1 MVSQNRK
8 KTKIVLDADVIIHFE
23 EGGCFSAL
31 LDIFPEYE
39 YIVLDVVYGELRGA
53 TRRLVD
59 NSETILKKLKKTV
72 FIPTGDSR
80 RDYAML
86 KKTKGAGES
95 ACMIYCRENHDV
107 LGSSNLKDIRDF
119 CREHGITC
127 LTTLDFLFYSFM
139 KGIMTRQECNEFM
152 ERVKLK
158 GHNLPKHITDIAQY
172 TCTVVV

>member
-23 EGGCFSAL
+23 EGGFFSTL

-39 YIVLDVVYGELRGA
+39 NIILNDVYGELRGT

-59 NSETILKKLKKTV
+59 NSETILKKIKKTD

-80 RDYAML
+80 RDYAVLM
-86 KKTKGAGES
+86 KTKGAGES
-95 ACMIYCRENHDV
+95 ACMIYCRDNHDV
-107 LGSSNLKDIRDF
+107 LGSSNLTDIRDF

-127 LTTLDFLFYSFM
+127 LTTLDFLFYAFI
-139 KGIMTRQECNEFM
+139 KGKMTQRECNDFM
-152 ERVKLK
+152 DNVKSK
-158 GHNLPKHITDIAQY
+158 GHKLPEHITDIAQY
-172 TCTVVV
+172 TCTVEV